1 MWKTETLNEEV
12 DEILEN
18 LPIKIKVKMFY
29 IIELLEKY
37 GNEVKEPH
45 TKSLV
50 AGLFEIRAKGE
61 EGIARAFFTFQKERI
76 IILHCFIKKEQKI
89 PKSEIQKARERLK
102 TL

>member
-37 GNEVKEPH
+37 GNKVKEPH
-45 TKSLV
+45 TKSLG

>member
-1 MWKTETLNEEV
+1 MWKAETLNEEV

-45 TKSLV
+45 TKLLG
-50 AGLFEIRAKGE
+50 AGLFEIRAKGK
-61 EGIARAFFTFQKERI
+61 EGIAWAFFTFQKEKI

-89 PKSEIQKARERLK
+89 PRGEIQKARERLK